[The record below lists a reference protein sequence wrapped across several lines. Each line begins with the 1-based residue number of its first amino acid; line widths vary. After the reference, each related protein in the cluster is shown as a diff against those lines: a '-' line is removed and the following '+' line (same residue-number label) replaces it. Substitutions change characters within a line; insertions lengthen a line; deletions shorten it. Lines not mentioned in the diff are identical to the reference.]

1 MGEKEFSKLC
11 RKYVAYYY
19 GWDNYT
25 EDDIYIVWLSKTIQN
40 NKALLS
46 TTKPDGMY
54 FEITYDGDKKTVYF
68 DAYKRVQ
75 HEKHYN
81 VVSEDLK
88 LDNGQY
94 NEFQKAIKKID
105 PNLELML
112 SCGEPEEIGI
122 SYYCD
127 YHVLYDFARNELNV
141 DGIFTFA
148 QFHTQSDLDKL
159 KDIIRDFNESRG
171 SFDKKTDK

>member
-68 DAYKRVQ
+68 DAYKRVD
-75 HEKHYN
+75 HDEDKVSDDYSSSLSVLGGSCETFEKH
-81 VVSEDLK
+81 
-88 LDNGQY
+88 
-94 NEFQKAIKKID
+94 
-105 PNLELML
+105 
-112 SCGEPEEIGI
+112 
-122 SYYCD
+122 
-127 YHVLYDFARNELNV
+127 
-141 DGIFTFA
+141 
-148 QFHTQSDLDKL
+148 
-159 KDIIRDFNESRG
+159 
-171 SFDKKTDK
+171 

>member
-19 GWDNYT
+19 DWDNYT

-75 HEKHYN
+75 HETHYN

-88 LDNGQY
+88 LDNG
-94 NEFQKAIKKID
+94 
-105 PNLELML
+105 
-112 SCGEPEEIGI
+112 
-122 SYYCD
+122 
-127 YHVLYDFARNELNV
+127 
-141 DGIFTFA
+141 
-148 QFHTQSDLDKL
+148 HTMNFKRQ
-159 KDIIRDFNESRG
+159 
-171 SFDKKTDK
+171 